1 MALRFGPKQAIDAFL
16 PAQDARPDGTLADPR
31 EPPHPE
37 ANPPVQPG
45 RGSESK
51 VSAQAVQRRFSQIV
65 PARPL

>member
-16 PAQDARPDGTLADPR
+16 PAQDGSPDGTRSDPR

-37 ANPPVQPG
+37 ANPPVEPG
-45 RGSESK
+45 RALESK
-51 VSAQAVQRRFSQIV
+51 VSAQAVQPSFSQIA